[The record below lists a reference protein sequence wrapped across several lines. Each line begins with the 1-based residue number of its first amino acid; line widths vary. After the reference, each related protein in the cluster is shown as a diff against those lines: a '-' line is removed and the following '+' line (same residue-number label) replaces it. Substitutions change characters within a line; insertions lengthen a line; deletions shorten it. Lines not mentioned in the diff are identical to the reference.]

1 MGLSPGRHP
10 ADPPLVLLGP
20 RGHTS
25 KERGLAMAKRLN
37 PKRRAEM
44 RARYDAI
51 ARNPSELTTEGEM
64 RSVYDSKTWKRP
76 KGSSDG
82 LARGLLY
89 YELGV
94 VTYVK
99 PKRRKAV
106 AKAVHVNPADLAD
119 LHRPVKEPVGA
130 EYPKPK
136 PQRRAGGKIVVVSKK
151 PWANS

>member
-1 MGLSPGRHP
+1 
-10 ADPPLVLLGP
+10 
-20 RGHTS
+20 
-25 KERGLAMAKRLN
+25 MAKRLN
-37 PKRRAEM
+37 PKRRRELWERRM
-44 RARYDAI
+44 MSLTR
-51 ARNPSELTTEGEM
+51 PSELTTEGQM

-76 KGSSDG
+76 KGSSNG

-89 YELGV
+89 DESNA
-94 VTYVK
+94 VTYAK

-136 PQRRAGGKIVVVSKK
+136 PQRREGGKIVVVSKK
-151 PWANS
+151 PWSNS